1 MKVISTNI
9 GSPTKI
15 HWKGFEEQTGIFK
28 YPTKDAIFLG
38 SSQVD
43 KDTVTDR
50 KHHGGIFKACYLFS
64 ASQYPF
70 WQKHYPSLSWD
81 WGMFGENITID
92 SMPENDLLIGSV
104 YTLGSATVQIT
115 IPREPCYKLGIRFK
129 DQEVIKAFV
138 DHGHPG
144 TYVKVLQEGKVRKGD
159 SFVLKETADQ
169 KLSIADVYKL
179 LYDKEKNIDL
189 LNLALRC
196 EAIPERTKDKLKRY
210 QKKGP

>member
-1 MKVISTNI
+1 
-9 GSPTKI
+9 
-15 HWKGFEEQTGIFK
+15 
-28 YPTKDAIFLG
+28 
-38 SSQVD
+38 
-43 KDTVTDR
+43 
-50 KHHGGIFKACYLFS
+50 
-64 ASQYPF
+64 
-70 WQKHYPSLSWD
+70 
-81 WGMFGENITID
+81 
-92 SMPENDLLIGSV
+92 
-104 YTLGSATVQIT
+104 VQIT